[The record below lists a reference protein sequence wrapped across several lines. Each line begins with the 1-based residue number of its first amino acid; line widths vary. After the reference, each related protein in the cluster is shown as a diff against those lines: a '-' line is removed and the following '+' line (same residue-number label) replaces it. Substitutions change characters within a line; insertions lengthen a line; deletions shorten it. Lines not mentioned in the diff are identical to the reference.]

1 MKTPADGISAAVDAQ
16 TISFARL
23 PPRAHGVTARLAI
36 WVHVIPESVS
46 RRRLLFAVAAAPL
59 AVACTA
65 EPPPQPPPDPLSAL
79 AAQARADAALATTL
93 TSVPAA
99 AEIAK
104 ARETHARLLQAEVD
118 RERPPL
124 SSTAPPVPTVPPTP
138 PNPLAALR
146 TALDD
151 AVRDASAVVA
161 KLPTYRAG
169 LVGSVAAGCASLREV
184 LA

>member
-1 MKTPADGISAAVDAQ
+1 MKTPTDGDSAAVVDK

-23 PPRAHGVTARLAI
+23 PPRPHGVTGLLAI
-36 WVHVIPESVS
+36 WVHVISESVS
-46 RRRLLFAVAAAPL
+46 RRRVLFAVAAAPL
-59 AVACTA
+59 AVACTT
-65 EPPPQPPPDPLSAL
+65 EPSTPPPPDPLSAL
-79 AAQARADAALATTL
+79 AAQARADVALAQTL
-93 TSVPAA
+93 STVPAA

-124 SSTAPPVPTVPPTP
+124 SSTVPPAPTTPPTP
-138 PNPLAALR
+138 PDPLAALR

-151 AVRDASAVVA
+151 AVRDASLVVA
-161 KLPTYRAG
+161 SLPSYRAG

>member
-1 MKTPADGISAAVDAQ
+1 MKTPADGVSAAVEAK

-23 PPRAHGVTARLAI
+23 LPPRRPLAR
-36 WVHVIPESVS
+36 WGRVISESVS
-46 RRRLLFAVAAAPL
+46 RRRVLFAVAAAPL
-59 AVACTA
+59 AVACTT
-65 EPPPQPPPDPLSAL
+65 EPPPPPPPDPLSAL
-79 AAQARADAALATTL
+79 AAQARADAALATL
-93 TSVPAA
+93 LSSVPAA

-104 ARETHARLLQAEVD
+104 ARETHARLLQEEVD

-124 SSTAPPVPTVPPTP
+124 SSTAPPAPTTPAQP
-138 PNPLAALR
+138 PNPVAALR

-151 AVRDASAVVA
+151 SVRTATEVVA
-161 KLPTYRAG
+161 KLPAYRAG

>member
-1 MKTPADGISAAVDAQ
+1 MKTPTDGVSAAVEAK

-23 PPRAHGVTARLAI
+23 PPRRSPLAR
-36 WVHVIPESVS
+36 WVRVISESVS
-46 RRRLLFAVAAAPL
+46 RRRVLFAVAAAPL
-59 AVACTA
+59 AVACTT
-65 EPPPQPPPDPLSAL
+65 EPPPPPPPDPLSAL
-79 AAQARADAALATTL
+79 AAQARADAALATQL
-93 TSVPAA
+93 TTVPVA

-124 SSTAPPVPTVPPTP
+124 SSTVPPAPTSPPTP
-138 PNPLAALR
+138 PNPVAALR

-151 AVRDASAVVA
+151 SVRAASDVIGTV
-161 KLPTYRAG
+161 PSYRAG

>member
-1 MKTPADGISAAVDAQ
+1 MKTPADGVSAAVDDQ

-23 PPRAHGVTARLAI
+23 PPRRTAAGNMGR
-36 WVHVIPESVS
+36 VISESVS
-46 RRRLLFAVAAAPL
+46 RRRVLFAVAAAPL

-65 EPPPQPPPDPLSAL
+65 EPPPPPPPDPLSAL
-79 AAQARADAALATTL
+79 AAQARADAKLAQSLTT
-93 TSVPAA
+93 VPAA

-104 ARETHARLLQAEVD
+104 ARETHASLLQAEVD

-124 SSTAPPVPTVPPTP
+124 SSTAPPAPTAPPTP
-138 PNPLAALR
+138 PDPLAALR
-146 TALDD
+146 TALDE
-151 AVRDASAVVA
+151 AVREASATVA
-161 KLPTYRAG
+161 SLPSYRAG

>member
-23 PPRAHGVTARLAI
+23 PPRPHGVTGLLAI
-36 WVHVIPESVS
+36 WVRVISESVS
-46 RRRLLFAVAAAPL
+46 RRRVLLAVAAAPL
-59 AVACTA
+59 AVACTT
-65 EPPPQPPPDPLSAL
+65 EPPVPPPPDPLSAL
-79 AAQARADAALATTL
+79 AAQARADAALAQTL
-93 TSVPAA
+93 SAVPAA

-104 ARETHARLLQAEVD
+104 ARETHALLLQAEVD

-124 SSTAPPVPTVPPTP
+124 SSTAPPAPTAPPTP
-138 PNPLAALR
+138 PDPLAALR
-146 TALDD
+146 TSLDQ
-151 AVRDASAVVA
+151 AVRDASAVIVS
-161 KLPTYRAG
+161 LPAYRAG

>member
-1 MKTPADGISAAVDAQ
+1 MIS
-16 TISFARL
+16 
-23 PPRAHGVTARLAI
+23 
-36 WVHVIPESVS
+36 ESVS
-46 RRRLLFAVAAAPL
+46 RRRVLFAVAAAPL
-59 AVACTA
+59 AVACTT
-65 EPPPQPPPDPLSAL
+65 EPPAPPPPDPLSAL
-79 AAQARADAALATTL
+79 AAQARADAALAQTL
-93 TSVPAA
+93 TAVPAA

-124 SSTAPPVPTVPPTP
+124 SSTAPPAPTAPPTP
-138 PNPLAALR
+138 PDPLAALR

-161 KLPTYRAG
+161 KLPAYRAG

>member
-1 MKTPADGISAAVDAQ
+1 M
-16 TISFARL
+16 
-23 PPRAHGVTARLAI
+23 
-36 WVHVIPESVS
+36 
-46 RRRLLFAVAAAPL
+46 
-59 AVACTA
+59 
-65 EPPPQPPPDPLSAL
+65 
-79 AAQARADAALATTL
+79 AAQARADAALAARL

-124 SSTAPPVPTVPPTP
+124 SSTAPPVPTSAPTP
-138 PNPLAALR
+138 PNPVAALR

-151 AVRDASAVVA
+151 SVRAASGVIGTV
-161 KLPTYRAG
+161 PSYRAG

>member
-1 MKTPADGISAAVDAQ
+1 M
-16 TISFARL
+16 
-23 PPRAHGVTARLAI
+23 
-36 WVHVIPESVS
+36 
-46 RRRLLFAVAAAPL
+46 LFAVAAAPL
-59 AVACTA
+59 AVACTT
-65 EPPPQPPPDPLSAL
+65 EPPAPPPPDPLSAL

-93 TSVPAA
+93 KTVPAA

-124 SSTAPPVPTVPPTP
+124 SSTAPPAPTSPPTP

-146 TALDD
+146 TALDES
-151 AVRDASAVVA
+151 VRAASDVIGKV
-161 KLPTYRAG
+161 PSYRAG